1 MEILKFDKNKNFD
14 NLESQ
19 PMQDFDASHKLASD
33 KSTDVFN
40 ALNLYS
46 EQLGSLYET
55 EGYNPFDKDFVLDAE
70 FTKDVLVNKNK
81 RIEVFPETFLEAN
94 NKSISKN
101 FDIAL
106 ENNTNLIDNLQK
118 KVKELSSPKEQKQLK
133 QIIVTLKNRGE
144 LLKISKEKLKQK
156 NADAVKMYTEIFGL
170 DSELSELLQDSY
182 TKKIN
187 LVILMQKLLDLSKSR
202 AIIYHKSPKI
212 KVDEQVNATEQAKI
226 TEQKQS
232 IEQPIEQPQKPTKEK
247 ETTTQNIY
255 KQETQLEL

>member
-212 KVDEQVNATEQAKI
+212 KVDEQVHATEQAKI

-255 KQETQLEL
+255 KQETQLER